1 MDVYFFGGTS
11 SCDVYDCFLDKKLI
25 IIGLFLYRIDS
36 SCVFLY
42 VWNMEVKS
50 IQLYQLAHK
59 KLHLVEKDAME
70 LVDVIQDTIE
80 DRTKN
85 FVTKEYLDVRL
96 MELELKLLTKI
107 ADSEKTILRWMFT
120 FWVGQLVAMFGF
132 IYLFL
137 KH

>member
-1 MDVYFFGGTS
+1 MGA
-11 SCDVYDCFLDKKLI
+11 
-25 IIGLFLYRIDS
+25 
-36 SCVFLY
+36 
-42 VWNMEVKS
+42 KS

-70 LVDVIQDTIE
+70 FVDVIQDTIE

-107 ADSEKTILRWMFT
+107 ADSEKNILRWMFT
-120 FWVGQLVAMFGF
+120 FWIGQLVAMFGF

-137 KH
+137 NH

>member
-1 MDVYFFGGTS
+1 
-11 SCDVYDCFLDKKLI
+11 
-25 IIGLFLYRIDS
+25 
-36 SCVFLY
+36 
-42 VWNMEVKS
+42 MEAKS

-70 LVDVIQDTIE
+70 FVDVIQDTIE

-107 ADSEKTILRWMFT
+107 ADSEKNILRWMFT
-120 FWVGQLVAMFGF
+120 FWIGQLVAMFGF

-137 KH
+137 IH

>member
-1 MDVYFFGGTS
+1 
-11 SCDVYDCFLDKKLI
+11 
-25 IIGLFLYRIDS
+25 
-36 SCVFLY
+36 
-42 VWNMEVKS
+42 MEVKS

-70 LVDVIQDTIE
+70 FVDVIQDTIE

-107 ADSEKTILRWMFT
+107 ADSEKNILRWMFT
-120 FWVGQLVAMFGF
+120 FWIGQLVEMFGF

>member
-1 MDVYFFGGTS
+1 
-11 SCDVYDCFLDKKLI
+11 
-25 IIGLFLYRIDS
+25 
-36 SCVFLY
+36 
-42 VWNMEVKS
+42 MEAKS

-70 LVDVIQDTIE
+70 FVDVIQETIE

-107 ADSEKTILRWMFT
+107 ADTEKNILRWMFT

>member
-1 MDVYFFGGTS
+1 
-11 SCDVYDCFLDKKLI
+11 
-25 IIGLFLYRIDS
+25 
-36 SCVFLY
+36 
-42 VWNMEVKS
+42 MEAKS

-70 LVDVIQDTIE
+70 FVNVIEETIE

-96 MELELKLLTKI
+96 TELKLELLTKI
-107 ADSEKTILRWMFT
+107 AESEKNILRWMFT
-120 FWVGQLVAMFGF
+120 FWIGQLAVMVGF
-132 IYLFL
+132 LYLFV

>member
-1 MDVYFFGGTS
+1 
-11 SCDVYDCFLDKKLI
+11 
-25 IIGLFLYRIDS
+25 
-36 SCVFLY
+36 
-42 VWNMEVKS
+42 MEAKS

-70 LVDVIQDTIE
+70 FVEVIQDTIE

-107 ADSEKTILRWMFT
+107 ADSEKNILRWMFT
-120 FWVGQLVAMFGF
+120 FWIGQLVAMFGF
-132 IYLFL
+132 VYLFL

>member
-1 MDVYFFGGTS
+1 
-11 SCDVYDCFLDKKLI
+11 
-25 IIGLFLYRIDS
+25 
-36 SCVFLY
+36 
-42 VWNMEVKS
+42 MEAKS

-59 KLHLVEKDAME
+59 KLHMVEKDAME
-70 LVDVIQDTIE
+70 FVDVIQDTIE

-107 ADSEKTILRWMFT
+107 ADSEKNILRWMFT
-120 FWVGQLVAMFGF
+120 FWIGQLVAMFGF

>member
-1 MDVYFFGGTS
+1 
-11 SCDVYDCFLDKKLI
+11 
-25 IIGLFLYRIDS
+25 
-36 SCVFLY
+36 
-42 VWNMEVKS
+42 MEAKS

-70 LVDVIQDTIE
+70 FVDVIQNTIE

>member
-1 MDVYFFGGTS
+1 
-11 SCDVYDCFLDKKLI
+11 
-25 IIGLFLYRIDS
+25 
-36 SCVFLY
+36 
-42 VWNMEVKS
+42 MEAKS

-59 KLHLVEKDAME
+59 KLHMVEKDAME
-70 LVDVIQDTIE
+70 FVDVIQDTIE

-107 ADSEKTILRWMFT
+107 ADTEKNILRWMFT

>member
-1 MDVYFFGGTS
+1 
-11 SCDVYDCFLDKKLI
+11 
-25 IIGLFLYRIDS
+25 
-36 SCVFLY
+36 
-42 VWNMEVKS
+42 MEAKS

-70 LVDVIQDTIE
+70 FVDVIQDTIE
-80 DRTKN
+80 NRTKN

-107 ADSEKTILRWMFT
+107 ADSEKNILRWMFT
-120 FWVGQLVAMFGF
+120 FWIGQLVAMFGF

>member
-1 MDVYFFGGTS
+1 
-11 SCDVYDCFLDKKLI
+11 
-25 IIGLFLYRIDS
+25 
-36 SCVFLY
+36 
-42 VWNMEVKS
+42 MEAKS

-70 LVDVIQDTIE
+70 FVDVIQDTIE

-107 ADSEKTILRWMFT
+107 ADTEKNILRWMFT

>member
-1 MDVYFFGGTS
+1 
-11 SCDVYDCFLDKKLI
+11 
-25 IIGLFLYRIDS
+25 
-36 SCVFLY
+36 
-42 VWNMEVKS
+42 METKS

-70 LVDVIQDTIE
+70 FVEVIQDTIE

-107 ADSEKTILRWMFT
+107 ADSEKNILRWMFT
-120 FWVGQLVAMFGF
+120 FWIGQLVAMFGF
-132 IYLFL
+132 VYLFL

>member
-1 MDVYFFGGTS
+1 
-11 SCDVYDCFLDKKLI
+11 
-25 IIGLFLYRIDS
+25 
-36 SCVFLY
+36 
-42 VWNMEVKS
+42 MEAKS

-70 LVDVIQDTIE
+70 FVEVIQDTIE

-85 FVTKEYLDVRL
+85 FVTKKYLDVRL

-107 ADSEKTILRWMFT
+107 ADSKKNILRWMFT
-120 FWVGQLVAMFGF
+120 FWIGQLVAMFGF
-132 IYLFL
+132 VYLFL